1 MLRVWYKRIYNLNEF
16 KIETNVIFHGSQVG
30 DQIIE
35 VNGQSFEE
43 ATHDEAVEILKT
55 NKRMTLL
62 IRDVGKVPHSCTTS
76 QPIVMPTSRY
86 PEHDPLLLESP
97 GNHRPPSPT

>member
-1 MLRVWYKRIYNLNEF
+1 MPQWYKNRDKEWDITLYFLAF
-16 KIETNVIFHGSQVG
+16 QVG

-35 VNGQSFEE
+35 VNGQNFEE

>member
-1 MLRVWYKRIYNLNEF
+1 MEINREMSNFRI
-16 KIETNVIFHGSQVG
+16 QVG

-76 QPIVMPTSRY
+76 QPIVVPTTRY